1 MSKRAYESAAL
12 TGFEVTVPAPVPREP
27 DATPTPASGATY
39 EDSWYRTLR
48 VMSDSP
54 QDDVEREGGLVD
66 EPEPTQTERVASP
79 PALTLATP
87 PDAIA
92 PAPRHSVEDEP
103 PTAPQASPDSYEDS
117 WYQILK
123 SRRAVGEE

>member
-27 DATPTPASGATY
+27 DAAPTAASGATY

-54 QDDVEREGGLVD
+54 QDDVQREGGLVE
-66 EPEPTQTERVASP
+66 EPEPTQAEPQVLP
-79 PALTLATP
+79 PALTLAP
-87 PDAIA
+87 PPKTIA
-92 PAPRHSVEDEP
+92 AAPRLSAEDEP

>member
-27 DATPTPASGATY
+27 DAAPAAASGATY

-54 QDDVEREGGLVD
+54 QDDVEREGGLV
-66 EPEPTQTERVASP
+66 EEAEPTHAERPAPP
-79 PALTLATP
+79 PALTLAPPPITATP
-87 PDAIA
+87 RPSAQ
-92 PAPRHSVEDEP
+92 DEP
-103 PTAPQASPDSYEDS
+103 PTAPQASPHSYEDS